1 MIPAISH
8 CLKSRQWPQRF
19 PCGKFCL
26 ASHNRTSGSLGAV
39 LRVAHC
45 SSVTRREAED
55 ALKRYRRNKGSPN
68 HSAVKYESRA
78 SARDYILGL
87 KHRLVWN
94 QRSAG
99 QPLSSGFDGSAVI
112 CRFAQW

>member
-1 MIPAISH
+1 MTEFASCIGA
-8 CLKSRQWPQRF
+8 L
-19 PCGKFCL
+19 CGTDL
-26 ASHNRTSGSLGAV
+26 ITSANPTSGSFGAV

-55 ALKRYRRNKGSPN
+55 AKRYRRNKGSPN

-87 KHRLVWN
+87 KHQLVWN
-94 QRSAG
+94 QCSAG

-112 CRFAQW
+112 R